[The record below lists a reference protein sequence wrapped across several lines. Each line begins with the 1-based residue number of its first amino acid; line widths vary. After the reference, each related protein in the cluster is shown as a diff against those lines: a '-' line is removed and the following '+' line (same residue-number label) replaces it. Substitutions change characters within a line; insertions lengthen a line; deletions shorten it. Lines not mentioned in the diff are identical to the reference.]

1 MYIVDGRH
9 DIPHM
14 RAPINYSVDKREERR
29 TWKRIV
35 KNIISAL
42 LCKINYFKLLNLSW
56 EHSMLDWSS

>member
-1 MYIVDGRH
+1 MEDMLF
-9 DIPHM
+9 HM
-14 RAPINYSVDKREERR
+14 RALITYSVDKRKERT

-42 LCKINYFKLLNLSW
+42 LCKINHFKLLNLSW